1 MQHES
6 FVIGRNENGVWWL
19 VFVLVQSTLLHLSA
33 GMRTS
38 TLPLPTAGMCTTTT
52 RMLATSASL
61 LATPATSHHHGVV
74 MAS

>member
-19 VFVLVQSTLLHLSA
+19 VFVLVQNPLLHVCAS
-33 GMRTS
+33 MRTS
-38 TLPLPTAGMCTTTT
+38 TLPRATAGMCTATTS
-52 RMLATSASL
+52 MLASSASL
-61 LATPATSHHHGVV
+61 LATSATSHHHGVV